1 METAFKIYNGEFN
14 PDFFRYPAGH
24 MNMLALI
31 YKTCSLFANQIT
43 MESAYKIAWYLSN
56 VFMALIPV
64 MVFSICTLLG
74 TYVIGLIGCCLVM
87 TSDIL
92 LQHSQ
97 YAIVDV
103 SLSFFC
109 SLFFTFSIYWFMK
122 SNFSPNKI
130 FFLSSITGIAISM
143 KYTGLLLVLSLFVII
158 YHFIEKN
165 PKRKGGKHFQ
175 LIFIGFTGVA
185 LLLIISVLLTNKNYF
200 IQILIGLTTDGI
212 LEVEYYQLL
221 NKLIILTLALS
232 LGLLVLTYFIQVKS
246 INGLGTFISPFY
258 LKSFFL
264 TMISFFIFS
273 PFTIIE
279 IKKSFA
285 DFMYEYRHMQIG
297 SAAQYHYLSDTYHSI
312 VQSIDRMYPI
322 RFYQKIITSNFGIA
336 GVIMAIIGVYEIMDQ
351 RKLVG
356 TTILS
361 FCLLMILTISGWQNV
376 AVRYT
381 LSIIPI
387 IYVLIPLGIHRLS
400 TFLDKKYLQYNYSLA
415 LMSCLT
421 GFEPILRWIKL
432 FG

>member
-14 PDFFRYPAGH
+14 PNFFRYPAGH
-24 MNMLALI
+24 MNMLALL
-31 YKTCSLFANQIT
+31 YKICSLLNNQIT
-43 MESAYKIAWYLSN
+43 IESAYKIAWYFSN
-56 VFMALIPV
+56 IFMALIPV
-64 MVFSICTLLG
+64 MVFSICNLLG
-74 TYVIGLIGCCLVM
+74 SYVLGLIGCCLVM

-130 FFLSSITGIAISM
+130 FFLSSIIGIAISM

-158 YHFIEKN
+158 FHFIKEN
-165 PKRKGGKHFQ
+165 PNYKGGRHFQ
-175 LIFIGFTGVA
+175 LVFTGISGIA
-185 LLLIISVLLTNKNYF
+185 FLLIISIFLTNKQYF

-221 NKLIILTLALS
+221 NKFIILLLAVS
-232 LGLLVLTYFIQVKS
+232 AGFLVLTYFNQVKS
-246 INGLGTFISPFY
+246 LNGLGTFISPFY
-258 LKSFFL
+258 LKSLFV
-264 TMISFFIFS
+264 TIISFFIFS
-273 PFTIIE
+273 PFTFFE
-279 IKKSFA
+279 IKRSFA

-297 SAAQYHYLSDTYHSI
+297 SAAHYHFLSDQYHSI
-312 VQSIDRMYPI
+312 VQSLDRMYPI
-322 RFYQKIITSNFGIA
+322 RFYQKLIISNFGIA
-336 GVIMAIIGVYEIMDQ
+336 GVTMAIIGVYEILAQ
-351 RKLVG
+351 KKIVG
-356 TTILS
+356 TSILS
-361 FCLLMILTISGWQNV
+361 FCFLMILTISGWQNV

-400 TFLDKKYLQYNYSLA
+400 TLLDKNYLQYNYSLA
-415 LMSCLT
+415 LISCIT